1 MQRTRFAFL
10 RSRLSREIA
19 AALVLKLCLVAVLKA
34 LFFSAPLE
42 RVDVASRLESRLTN
56 HPPGSRA
63 EVRPAAPS
71 TLLTEHP

>member
-19 AALVLKLCLVAVLKA
+19 AALVLKLCLVVVLKA
-34 LFFSAPLE
+34 LFFATPPG
-42 RVDVASRLESRLTN
+42 RADVVSSLESRFASQ
-56 HPPGSRA
+56 PAGGGA